1 MSVVN
6 SDGATVAH
14 DYVVVNGDHCK
25 VKGNHC
31 VVNGD
36 YCTVSGNNCVVN
48 GDKCTVSGNNCVV
61 NGDECRITGENCIR
75 PGGGNVV
82 VIRGTNDGN
91 YQVNGGTTTITMG
104 SHGAIRPRAEVLAAV
119 NVTREK
125 KQREDKE
132 EKFVECP
139 TEAQTKEHDK
149 TPPEDDEDA
158 PRCVVCL
165 ERAPSCAVV
174 PCMHRCVCCVCAR
187 LLAGDGTKVRG
198 TVSCPVCKASVDMI
212 KVLF

>member
-6 SDGATVAH
+6 SDGATVVYDH
-14 DYVVVNGDHCK
+14 VVVNGDHCK
-25 VKGNHC
+25 VGGNHC

-48 GDKCTVSGNNCVV
+48 GDKCKVTGNNCIH
-61 NGDECRITGENCIR
+61 R
-75 PGGGNVV
+75 GGGNVV
-82 VIRGTNDGN
+82 AIRGTNYGIH
-91 YQVNGGTTTITMG
+91 QANGGTTTITMG
-104 SHGAIRPRAEVLAAV
+104 SRGARSPRPEVLAAV
-119 NVTREK
+119 NAMREK
-125 KQREDKE
+125 KRRKDKE

-158 PRCVVCL
+158 ARCVVCL

-198 TVSCPVCKASVDMI
+198 TVSCPVCKASADMI